1 MNIAKWTLSSHRL
14 FTPRR
19 CRRAVLA
26 SVALTLAACASMPD
40 ISTSLPERDKPEV
53 EQRHEFS
60 SRMAVNTCSTDG
72 SGMALNSA
80 DYRVDEPLAQQWR
93 NPGTPRSLNSQGRR
107 LLPLSPGDRIEIRIH
122 EGEEFSGE
130 YLVNHDGNIEL
141 PYLAPVQVVGLDTE
155 EVENR
160 LRIMLVAQQM
170 FLAHTLHISVR
181 PLQWA
186 PIMVSVSGAV
196 FEPGRVLINDLIP
209 AQTDDSKIRIS
220 GDYPTKRYLSEAIR
234 AAAGARPDAR
244 VDKVLLIRDGWQQEI
259 NLAGIFSGQHTYD
272 VPLIAGDQVIVP
284 SAGCMQAELIRPSQ
298 ITPKGIRVFISN
310 LTNPASNNASA
321 AVGKYSSSMPYGTR
335 LHQAVVSGNCSG
347 GTQFTNASRYVVL
360 VGTNPI
366 SGESEIMKRNVEE
379 LLRNPDSDDI
389 NPYLLPN
396 DTVSCYDSTIGNWR
410 DIARAIVDVA
420 TPFSLF

>member
-1 MNIAKWTLSSHRL
+1 
-14 FTPRR
+14 
-19 CRRAVLA
+19 
-26 SVALTLAACASMPD
+26 
-40 ISTSLPERDKPEV
+40 
-53 EQRHEFS
+53 
-60 SRMAVNTCSTDG
+60 
-72 SGMALNSA
+72 
-80 DYRVDEPLAQQWR
+80 
-93 NPGTPRSLNSQGRR
+93 
-107 LLPLSPGDRIEIRIH
+107 
-122 EGEEFSGE
+122 
-130 YLVNHDGNIEL
+130 
-141 PYLAPVQVVGLDTE
+141 
-155 EVENR
+155 
-160 LRIMLVAQQM
+160 
-170 FLAHTLHISVR
+170 
-181 PLQWA
+181 
-186 PIMVSVSGAV
+186 
-196 FEPGRVLINDLIP
+196 
-209 AQTDDSKIRIS
+209 
-220 GDYPTKRYLSEAIR
+220 
-234 AAAGARPDAR
+234 
-244 VDKVLLIRDGWQQEI
+244 
-259 NLAGIFSGQHTYD
+259 
-272 VPLIAGDQVIVP
+272 
-284 SAGCMQAELIRPSQ
+284 MQAELIRPSQ